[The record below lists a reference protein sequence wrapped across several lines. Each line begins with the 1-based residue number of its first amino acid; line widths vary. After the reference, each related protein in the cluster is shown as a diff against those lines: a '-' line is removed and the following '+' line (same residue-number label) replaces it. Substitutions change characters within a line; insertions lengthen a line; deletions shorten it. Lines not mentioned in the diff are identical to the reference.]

1 MDDHGD
7 VRTVLRRIG
16 AALLALL
23 CTVPAAGCA
32 DEGTRAAT
40 SPGPSPVV
48 TGPPW
53 YDEVAP
59 AEAGLTVGAPGS
71 PCELPVTFSLPTGWT
86 PEAVAEEATITL
98 GGARLRC
105 EVDAKPAGSVGFLR
119 VWAADGSTGDGRAT
133 LEGFLADYGRVS
145 EIEYRRVRRGPLDLV
160 EATFLQRSEF
170 SGPNRQR
177 ALVADTPAGGPVL
190 LTLGGMD
197 TDEFEDMFPA
207 YQLATRTFQVN

>member
-1 MDDHGD
+1 M
-7 VRTVLRRIG
+7 LRRIG
-16 AALLALL
+16 AVLLAVL

-40 SPGPSPVV
+40 SYGPSPVV

-177 ALVADTPAGGPVL
+177 ALVADTLGGGPVL

>member
-1 MDDHGD
+1 M
-7 VRTVLRRIG
+7 LRRIG
-16 AALLALL
+16 AVLLAVL

-40 SPGPSPVV
+40 SYGPSPVV

-105 EVDAKPAGSVGFLR
+105 EIDAKPAGSVGFLR

-177 ALVADTPAGGPVL
+177 ALVADTLGGGPVL